1 MAENKMK
8 VKETIT
14 NNKKGS
20 ALALLPMAVFL
31 GLYLLTS
38 IITKDFYKMPVII
51 ALIGACIV
59 AFIMNPKESMEDKL
73 GIFCKG
79 AGNLDI
85 IIMILI
91 FVLSGAFASVAK
103 GMGAVEST
111 VNLGL
116 RFLPS
121 SILIA
126 GVFVIS
132 AFISLSIGTSMGT
145 IAAIAPIALG
155 ISQKLGIVP
164 ALALGAVVGG
174 SMFGD
179 NLSMLSD
186 TTIAAVRTQ
195 GTNMKNKFKSN
206 LLIILPAFIITI
218 VILLVMTLGAKSTVG
233 GVYEFSLIKVLPY
246 IVVLI
251 GALIGINVLI
261 VLAIGV
267 GLAGSIGMF
276 TGAFDIWGFIK
287 AANDG
292 ILGMSELIIISMLV
306 AGMVQLINH
315 NGGVD
320 YILYVISKRMKS
332 RKGAELGIALLVSI
346 MDLCT
351 ANNTVSIVIAGPI
364 AKDVSKKYG
373 IDDEKTASILDI
385 FACAFQGIIPYGAQL
400 LLVSSLSKISPIEIM
415 KYLFYPYL
423 MIICAI
429 VCICIG
435 FPRANKKVQQD
446 SI

>member
-1 MAENKMK
+1 MK

-155 ISQKLGIVP
+155 ISQKLGVVP

-206 LLIILPAFIITI
+206 LMMILPAFIITI

-261 VLAIGV
+261 VLAVGV

-429 VCICIG
+429 VCISIG